1 MITIYTKKEISAIR
15 ESCKIVC
22 RILRRI
28 KEFVEPNVRTLE
40 INKKIAK
47 MIKEEGA
54 SPAFLGYR
62 GFPRESCISTNE
74 VVVHGIPGQQKLKQ
88 GDLVSIDIGVVK
100 NGFYGDAAITYPV
113 GKIDDEKRRLIGVTE
128 KALYRGIEKAIVDNR
143 ISDISAA
150 IEDAVLNENCLPVRE
165 LVGHGIGRNLH
176 EEPQVPNFR
185 SRDIGPKIEE
195 GMVIAIEPMINL
207 GTWEVETMEDGWT
220 VVTKDRKPSA
230 HFEHTIAIVNGSP
243 EILTQE

>member
-1 MITIYTKKEISAIR
+1 
-15 ESCKIVC
+15 
-22 RILRRI
+22 
-28 KEFVEPNVRTLE
+28 
-40 INKKIAK
+40 